1 MINKYS
7 HWFYAFLI
15 VLSGYGY
22 GDRLKGSVIYALMYA
37 SIYLFVWWMTKSYRP
52 LSGKA
57 SHAIWRAIWVN
68 SLVVVL
74 ALLAV
79 LAYLLFVTAMFAFFR
94 FIKL

>member
-1 MINKYS
+1 MVNKYA
-7 HWFYAFLI
+7 HWIYAFLI
-15 VLSGYGY
+15 VLAGNSY
-22 GDRLKGSVIYALMYA
+22 GDRLRGSVIYALIYA

-57 SHAIWRAIWVN
+57 SHAIWRVIWVN
-68 SLVVVL
+68 SLVGGL

-79 LAYLLFVTAMFAFFR
+79 LAYLLFVTAMFTFFR